1 MNPKMCFP
9 PCTLNHDSSVYKEY
23 LTGPTPFNNAVQ
35 NNSHFVLE
43 IKAFFLSILPDIT
56 LKVSQYLALE
66 NNWI

>member
-43 IKAFFLSILPDIT
+43 IKAFFFKVFFQT
-56 LKVSQYLALE
+56 LL
-66 NNWI
+66 